1 MEKNLGEETGK
12 EGGGVKGDESD
23 RGGGKRRR
31 GGELV
36 EEEEKEQTKWQGQ
49 RENGSQWPTLFYCT
63 DS

>member
-31 GGELV
+31 GELE